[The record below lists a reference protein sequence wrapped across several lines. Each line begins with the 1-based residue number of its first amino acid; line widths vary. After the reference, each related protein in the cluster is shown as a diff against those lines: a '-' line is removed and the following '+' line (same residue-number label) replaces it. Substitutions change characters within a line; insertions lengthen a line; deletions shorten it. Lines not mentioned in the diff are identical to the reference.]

1 MRILLLLQ
9 FLIAALY
16 AGPAWA
22 QKQCRQK
29 FPFLTEQPTLSTIGG
44 LDFTLYNQV
53 FDTDLRAFVTPAE
66 CKEAFVDKPGEYT
79 CLANYR
85 IKGGGF
91 LTLVHLR
98 DQFDDETLSQ
108 AFELDVLGK
117 PAYVV
122 PFRLDEVGVDTA
134 YTLNNDGSM
143 YGLSYSDKLA
153 TFDGVAM
160 AALFPLILR
169 SAYVCSP

>member
-9 FLIAALY
+9 FLIAVSF
-16 AGPAWA
+16 GEGAWA
-22 QKQCRQK
+22 QNQCRQK

-44 LDFTLYNQV
+44 LDFTLYNQL
-53 FDTDLRAFVTPAE
+53 FDTDLRAFVTPAK
-66 CKEAFVDKPGEYT
+66 CKEAFADKPGEYT

-85 IKGGGF
+85 IKDGGF

-98 DQFDDETLSQ
+98 DQFDEETLSR
-108 AFELDVLGK
+108 AFKLDVLGK

-122 PFRLDEVGVDTA
+122 PLRFDEVGIDTA

-143 YGLSYSDKLA
+143 YGLSYSDELG

-160 AALFPLILR
+160 AAVFPLILR

>member
-9 FLIAALY
+9 FLVVLCY
-16 AGPAWA
+16 QGPAWA
-22 QKQCRQK
+22 QTQCRQK

-44 LDFTLYNQV
+44 LDFHLYKQV
-53 FDTDLRAFVTPAE
+53 FDTDLSAFLTPAK
-66 CKEAFVDKPGEYT
+66 CADAVVDKPGEYT

-85 IKGGGF
+85 LNSGGF

-98 DQFDDETLSQ
+98 DQFDTEILSR

-122 PFRLDEVGVDTA
+122 PFRFDKAAVDTA

-143 YGLSYSDKLA
+143 YGLSYSDELG

-160 AALFPLILR
+160 AALLPLILR
-169 SAYVCSP
+169 SVYVCSP